1 MKLTVQK
8 ENFLSKE
15 PRTTWTQQGKHR
27 PPAKVATA
35 PLKSILKNTSTV
47 IHPSYMPP
55 AAKAP
60 VDGALALPAYFM
72 SAAETLLESMGPNAD
87 DISVHDLI
95 EAYNT
100 FSQRIR
106 AQIRGI
112 LTAEVP
118 LPALN
123 SLAEC
128 CHQLGEVLRRDLK
141 RTREEPFPQSRLT
154 SVGLDSVQSIPELYE
169 EEIRISRDLA
179 LLSQQVLRL
188 LSDIFSFPALHSIF
202 STNDLRLILGEL
214 LVLGSASHLPGPA
227 SRRTWTLLV
236 WILSVQTLPS
246 VVLSPAKCEIATVLK
261 RAVNGEIGQDQA
273 KLDALQA
280 SSQLLKQYPSL
291 FISPLSTV
299 FPCILQHLI
308 ADSAN
313 IRLQAVNALGRFAL
327 AKINTLST
335 TANSCHTSIAETL
348 TTFINAQTSKLKSI
362 QSELRLRPLITA
374 ALTTRSPK
382 NPADSPFWVV
392 QLLAS
397 FVVLLGDSVFSN
409 PRAIKLT
416 LQSLQEI
423 AVHKQNV
430 VKRLHPYV
438 WKCLVWVF
446 SRLPISTD
454 DKTRDSV
461 FLTLIQDLR
470 GSIGLALVLSL
481 LAVAPNDGSCDTSDS
496 VKKILK
502 VVKNMMSNSEPI
514 IQAEGVVLLTQ
525 LLYTPTPP
533 TTTPYK
539 LNILVPQ
546 LFDGSLVPS
555 KGDTVLTT
563 VRDLERLDPRQV
575 RQLTDAEILRHW
587 DALAD
592 RWVQATNISLNP
604 GFEALKLKSPYLTTP
619 EYRQNL
625 LHGWQSLLLMPS
637 DLSQGFAHLTPQD
650 PFAIKIGALI
660 RSFIAPSESSEA
672 QVQRLVLVRKMWR
685 TMTNVFQRDWLSS
698 LAETVLGAVLKQ
710 GYNLADEQ
718 IRGSWAELCSELI
731 SLGLPSAVGIV
742 RDQGEAQ
749 MPAEL
754 QRQLWLL
761 AVKSIGKSD
770 APAPWMDVAYLI
782 SIPFGAWRMTKSEI
796 DIWSRLLKAAMRNA
810 DSNQATLFV
819 EYVFENIKDLH
830 RLSDSP
836 NEISTLL
843 SHVNLTGR
851 TALPQFTIS
860 ALVKIL
866 NDIYPQALAPTS
878 LQIIQR
884 IRDIILSVPSNLALP
899 LLLELQ
905 DSVCKWLEVDANV
918 LGEDARREIT
928 ECLFSAPLSTIHGL
942 EPSGKNL
949 VLISRFLATVADAD
963 AFEKFWRVTYH
974 GRDEFYDL
982 YPESIKISLRA
993 FTDVFGGSLAADL
1006 SMENHSQMESSC
1018 APDSQPSQAVPTSS
1032 FDYYADESRYP
1043 LEADTVAM
1051 GDTRFMD
1058 VEEGSASTARPPS
1071 SPIQPAT
1078 SPPATS
1084 PPPRVR
1090 PVFSAALDQLQDYS
1104 SRLDESSVLSIVNA
1118 SVSSHS
1124 TVRAKT
1130 PQVLSQSNSSTRS
1143 SKRVRSGVDDTSA
1156 SKRRKT
1162 SPEIE
1167 FTPRESNAVAGPS
1180 RRAGESISEPVSR
1193 RDSVNLSEHA
1203 SSQPIPSPRK
1213 RKGKRKVV
1221 LDYVE
1226 IPTYEE
1232 SRRHRLERA
1241 LPTPPPSFRPP
1252 PPRQHNPPD
1261 EEEDYDSWEANLSVS
1276 QVQHVQHELG
1286 GTSAH
1291 PPLASVDETR
1301 MDVDKSGPHA
1311 QPDPSSSRRSHTV
1324 PIPPRER
1331 HPTPLRRSTTS
1342 ARLGALQHALALV
1355 SDDASQTPVP
1365 ILMQAS
1371 RLVHEIGTAL
1381 NEQMSRELNRR

>member
-15 PRTTWTQQGKHR
+15 LRTTWTAQEKHR
-27 PPAKVATA
+27 PPAKVASA

-47 IHPSYMPP
+47 IPSSYMPP

-60 VDGALALPAYFM
+60 IDGALASPAYFM
-72 SAAETLLESMGPNAD
+72 SAAENATG
-87 DISVHDLI
+87 VHG
-95 EAYNT
+95 
-100 FSQRIR
+100 IR
-106 AQIRGI
+106 TQIRGI
-112 LTAEVP
+112 LSAEAT
-118 LPALN
+118 LPALT

-128 CHQLGEVLRRDLK
+128 CHQLSEVLRRDLI
-141 RTREEPFPQSRLT
+141 RTREEPFPQSRRT
-154 SVGLDSVQSIPELYE
+154 SFKLDSIQSISELD
-169 EEIRISRDLA
+169 EEIIIARDLA
-179 LLSQQVLRL
+179 LLSQQVLRF

-214 LVLGSASHLPGPA
+214 LVLGSASYLPSP
-227 SRRTWTLLV
+227 SSQRTWTLLV

-246 VVLSPAKCEIATVLK
+246 AVLSPVKREIVTVLK
-261 RAVNGEIGQDQA
+261 RAVDGEIGKGQA

-280 SSQLLKQYPSL
+280 SSQLLTQYPSL
-291 FISPLSTV
+291 FISPLLAI

-308 ADSAN
+308 ADSAI

-335 TANSCHTSIAETL
+335 SANSCHASIAETL
-348 TTFINAQTSKLKSI
+348 TTFINTQTSKLKSI

-423 AVHKQNV
+423 AVHKQKL
-430 VKRLHPYV
+430 VKCLHPYV

-470 GSIGLALVLSL
+470 GGIGLALILSL

-496 VKKILK
+496 VKRILE
-502 VVKNMMSNSEPI
+502 VVKDMMSNGEPNT
-514 IQAEGVVLLTQ
+514 QAEGVALLTQ

-533 TTTPYK
+533 TAPAAPYK
-539 LNILVPQ
+539 FNILVPQ
-546 LFDGSLVPS
+546 LFNGSLVPS
-555 KGDTVLTT
+555 KGDNVFTT
-563 VRDLERLDPRQV
+563 VRNLERLDPGQV
-575 RQLTDAEILRHW
+575 RQLTDAEILHHW

-592 RWVQATNISLNP
+592 RWVKATNISLSP
-604 GFEALKLKSPYLTTP
+604 GFEALKLKTPYLTTL
-619 EYRQNL
+619 EYKQNL

-637 DLSQGFAHLTPQD
+637 DLTQGFAHLTTQE
-650 PFAIKIGALI
+650 PFATKIGALI
-660 RSFIAPSESSEA
+660 CSFIAPSESSEA

-698 LAETVLGAVLKQ
+698 LAETVLVAVLKQ

-718 IRGSWAELCSELI
+718 IRGAWAELCSELI

-742 RDQGEAQ
+742 REQGEAQ

-754 QRQLWLL
+754 QKQLWLL

-782 SIPFGAWRMTKSEI
+782 SIPFGAWSMTKSEI
-796 DIWSRLLKAAMRNA
+796 DIWNRLLKAAMRNA
-810 DSNQATLFV
+810 DLNQATLFV

-836 NEISTLL
+836 NELATLL
-843 SHVNLTGR
+843 SHVNLAGR
-851 TALPQFTIS
+851 TGLPQVTIS
-860 ALVKIL
+860 ALVKVL
-866 NDIYPQALAPTS
+866 NDLYPQVLAPIS

-884 IRDIILSVPSNLALP
+884 IRDIILSAPSTLALP

-905 DSVCKWLEVDANV
+905 DSICKWLEDDANV

-982 YPESIKISLRA
+982 YPESIKTSLRA

-1018 APDSQPSQAVPTSS
+1018 APDSQSSQAIPTNSL
-1032 FDYYADESRYP
+1032 DYYADESRYP
-1043 LEADTVAM
+1043 LESDTLAM

-1058 VEEGSASTARPPS
+1058 VADGSASTARPPS

-1084 PPPRVR
+1084 PPPRAQ

-1118 SVSSHS
+1118 SASSHS
-1124 TVRAKT
+1124 TVRGKT
-1130 PQVLSQSNSSTRS
+1130 PQALSQSNSSTRS
-1143 SKRVRSGVDDTSA
+1143 SKRVRTGVDDTSA

-1167 FTPRESNAVAGPS
+1167 FIPPESNAVAVPS
-1180 RRAGESISEPVSR
+1180 RCAGESISEPVSR
-1193 RDSVNLSEHA
+1193 RPSVGLSDHA
-1203 SSQPIPSPRK
+1203 LSQPIPSSRK
-1213 RKGKRKVV
+1213 REGKRKIV
-1221 LDYVE
+1221 LECVQ
-1226 IPTYEE
+1226 IPTYQE
-1232 SRRHRLERA
+1232 SKRRRLEFS
-1241 LPTPPPSFRPP
+1241 LPTPSPSFRPP
-1252 PPRQHNPPD
+1252 PPRQPNPPD
-1261 EEEDYDSWEANLSVS
+1261 DEEDYDSWEASLSIA

-1286 GTSAH
+1286 ATSDY
-1291 PPLASVDETR
+1291 PSVDETS
-1301 MDVDKSGPHA
+1301 MNVDESRPHVP
-1311 QPDPSSSRRSHTV
+1311 PDPSSSRRSQTV

-1342 ARLGALQHALALV
+1342 ARLGALQHALTLV

-1365 ILMQAS
+1365 VLMQAS
-1371 RLVHEIGTAL
+1371 RLVHEIGAAL